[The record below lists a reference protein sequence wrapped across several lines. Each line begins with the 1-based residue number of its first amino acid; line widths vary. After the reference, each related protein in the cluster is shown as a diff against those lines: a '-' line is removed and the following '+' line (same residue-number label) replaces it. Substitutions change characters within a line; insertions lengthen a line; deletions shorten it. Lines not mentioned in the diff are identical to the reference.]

1 MKDSNLPREGGFVQ
15 ASPLWQRAPARD
27 EQGRAC
33 IDFMLLI
40 PDLKSQ
46 GDAVIEGH
54 MMKIQDC
61 LKPFDSSVIYVDLN
75 LRLNLLWISARSIP
89 GISKTITEAI
99 QRVIPEAKVVA
110 ADFNPDEAIQAEPRH
125 WLLRLGGRIRRTLR
139 LTRQS

>member
-1 MKDSNLPREGGFVQ
+1 MKAAGLPRQGGFVK

-40 PDLKSQ
+40 PGLKKQ
-46 GDAVIEGH
+46 TDAVIEAH
-54 MMKIQDC
+54 MLKIQES
-61 LKPFDSSVIYVDLN
+61 LKPFDNSVIYVDLN

-99 QRVIPEAKVVA
+99 QQAIPEAKVVA
-110 ADFNPDEAIQAEPRH
+110 ADFNPDEPAQAHSRH
-125 WLLRLGGRIRRTLR
+125 WLFRLGGRIRRSMR
-139 LTRQS
+139 LTRQ

>member
-1 MKDSNLPREGGFVQ
+1 MKDSGLPRQGGFVN

-40 PDLKSQ
+40 PGLKKQ
-46 GDAVIEGH
+46 TDAVIEAH
-54 MMKIQDC
+54 MLKIQDC
-61 LKPFDSSVIYVDLN
+61 LKPFDNSVIYVDLN

-99 QRVIPEAKVVA
+99 QQAIPEARVVA
-110 ADFNPDEAIQAEPRH
+110 ADFNPDEPTQTRPRH
-125 WLLRLGGRIRRTLR
+125 WLFRLAGRIRRSMR
-139 LTRQS
+139 LTRQ

>member
-1 MKDSNLPREGGFVQ
+1 MKDTGLPRQGGFVK

-40 PDLKSQ
+40 PGLKHQ
-46 GDAVIEGH
+46 GDAVIEAH
-54 MMKIQDC
+54 MIKIKDC

-89 GISKTITEAI
+89 GISRTITEAI
-99 QRVIPEAKVVA
+99 QRVIPEARVVA
-110 ADFNPDEAIQAEPRH
+110 ADFNPDEATRAESRH
-125 WLLRLGGRIRRTLR
+125 WLLRLGSRLRRTMR
-139 LTRQS
+139 LTHQS